1 MHIKLRHNCTFR
13 HMMIGFVSFWFVFLI
28 AGCGTTI
35 SSNGTQVV
43 VFPTAISNGSPL
55 PTFGGLATQQPIASP
70 LPTTILA
77 TAILPSVIP
86 TVPPT
91 PTPVPPT
98 AIPTLDNNWT
108 PIANGVD
115 YRRLGFN
122 NSSGQSVSVLVA
134 RIDPTKVVFHVKY
147 IPGQAKRIDEWLLA
161 SPGALLVVNANYFDT
176 SNSPIGLV
184 AADGTL
190 YGRSTGRSD
199 SGMFQVVNGAAKV
212 RSLFL
217 EPYNNAERF
226 DQLIQ
231 GYPML
236 MVQQMVAPAF
246 DRTLDNSPNRRT
258 VIAQDVHG
266 RILIMVIA
274 PGLATFTDVAQWLGV
289 SGLEVDSAL
298 NLDGGTST
306 SMYLATGGPS
316 SLTPGLRPVPV
327 VLTVYAR

>member
-55 PTFGGLATQQPIASP
+55 PTFGGLATQQPIASA

-91 PTPVPPT
+91 LTPVPPT

-134 RIDPTKVVFHVKY
+134 RIDPT
-147 IPGQAKRIDEWLLA
+147 
-161 SPGALLVVNANYFDT
+161 
-176 SNSPIGLV
+176 
-184 AADGTL
+184 
-190 YGRSTGRSD
+190 
-199 SGMFQVVNGAAKV
+199 
-212 RSLFL
+212 
-217 EPYNNAERF
+217 
-226 DQLIQ
+226 
-231 GYPML
+231 
-236 MVQQMVAPAF
+236 
-246 DRTLDNSPNRRT
+246 
-258 VIAQDVHG
+258 
-266 RILIMVIA
+266 
-274 PGLATFTDVAQWLGV
+274 
-289 SGLEVDSAL
+289 
-298 NLDGGTST
+298 
-306 SMYLATGGPS
+306 
-316 SLTPGLRPVPV
+316 
-327 VLTVYAR
+327 